1 MQPFHDTLVQFFS
14 KNFAFEI
21 ARLPNVSFNS
31 SPLSHPNFPAS
42 ISNLSDNNS
51 SIFQLNRND
60 SIASSVS
67 NQTVIP
73 SNGTTPQSRST
84 RLPSESPNSPN
95 LNGRSISENALMITP
110 IPMNG
115 ISPKSKRNTST
126 KNRGSVLGSLRW
138 KKKDVIDEDN

>member
-1 MQPFHDTLVQFFS
+1 MQPFHDTLIQFFS
-14 KNFAFEI
+14 KNFAFELS
-21 ARLPNVSFNS
+21 RLPNVSFNS

-42 ISNLSDNNS
+42 ISNLSDTTS

-73 SNGTTPQSRST
+73 SNGTPQSRQT
-84 RLPSESPNSPN
+84 RLHSDSPNSPN
-95 LNGRSISENALMITP
+95 LNGTSISENALMITP

-115 ISPKSKRNTST
+115 ISPKSKRSTST

-138 KKKDVIDEDN
+138 KKKDIIEEDN